1 MSKLPKKKCCVSKT
15 RCKRCPLRMLK
26 EGTLP
31 EGYGVKRR
39 RLVRVDADGT
49 VRPLEKKDT
58 KKAAKK
64 KRKKAEKKA
73 SGKKSGSK
81 KSGSKKSG
89 AKKSG
94 AEKLAA

>member
-31 EGYGVKRR
+31 DGYGVKRR
-39 RLVRVDADGT
+39 RLVRIDDDGT
-49 VRPLEKKDT
+49 VLPLEKKDKKSS

-64 KRKKAEKKA
+64 KAKKKALKKARKKAEKK
-73 SGKKSGSK
+73 GKKSSR
-81 KSGSKKSG
+81 SS
-89 AKKSG
+89 
-94 AEKLAA
+94 LRAA